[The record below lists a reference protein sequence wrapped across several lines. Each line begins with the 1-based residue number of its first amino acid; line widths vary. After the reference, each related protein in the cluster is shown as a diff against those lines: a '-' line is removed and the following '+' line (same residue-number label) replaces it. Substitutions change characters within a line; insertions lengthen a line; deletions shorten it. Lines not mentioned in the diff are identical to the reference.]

1 MVFNMLKRCFL
12 RCLKNGFKMLTD
24 VFLDAAYETILKMN
38 NRMKLDWKRTDFTL
52 VERKKRVK

>member
-1 MVFNMLKRCFL
+1 
-12 RCLKNGFKMLTD
+12 MLTD